1 MIIPDSARH
10 VSRQTLAVF
19 IHPDADTLVAC
30 LDGSDDEP
38 PILAGADAKK
48 RLQDDVILIK

>member
-1 MIIPDSARH
+1 MVIPDSARH
-10 VSRQTLAVF
+10 VSRQSLAVF
-19 IHPDADTLVAC
+19 IHPDADTLVKC

-48 RLQDDVILIK
+48 RLQNVILIK